1 MKFFK
6 IKSYAKI
13 NISLNVIKKLSS
25 NFHKI
30 ESLITFINLYDLIY
44 IRQIKAKNH
53 KIQFRGKYSHHIFK
67 NNTVNHLLKIIDK
80 NNYLKGKKFEIKII
94 KNIPQ
99 KSGMGGGSMNAA
111 SIFKFL
117 LAKNFFNINKS
128 RIKKIANLIGN
139 DVKLGLETK
148 NTILS
153 SNGNLTKFKKK
164 LRFHVL
170 VVKPNFGCSTKF
182 IYSKIKSFSKAK
194 YNNPKISLLS
204 RANIIKSN
212 NDLEKVAFKK
222 YPKLKN
228 LKLYLLKIKN
238 TIFVRMTGSGSS
250 IVAYF
255 LSKKAAVNAAI
266 VFKRKFKN
274 YWCIVSKTI

>member
-128 RIKKIANLIGN
+128 RIKKITNLIGN

>member
-1 MKFFK
+1 MKFIK

-13 NISLNVIKKLSS
+13 NISLNVIAKLNS

-30 ESLITFINLYDLIY
+30 ESLVTFIKLHDLIY

-53 KIQFRGKYSHHIFK
+53 KVQFSGKYSKHIFR
-67 NNTVNHLLKIIDK
+67 NNTVSNLLKILDK
-80 NNYLKGKKFEIKII
+80 NHFLKEKKFEIKII

-111 SIFKFL
+111 NIFKFFL
-117 LAKNFFNINKS
+117 KKNYFMIKKKE
-128 RIKKIANLIGN
+128 IKKISNEISN
-139 DVKLGLETK
+139 DVALGLEIK
-148 NTILS
+148 NTVLS

-164 LRFHVL
+164 LGLHVL

-182 IYSKIKSFSKAK
+182 IYSKIKSFSKAN

-204 RANIIKSN
+204 RTNIINSN
-212 NDLEKVAFKK
+212 NDLENVAFKK

-274 YWCIVSKTI
+274 YWCIVSKTV